1 MALVSKVSEKR
12 PIMRGL
18 SLNSQST
25 GAVSPARI
33 SRFYALAACLA
44 LASPLYAVAPGD
56 WQDYGRDGGNGRFS
70 PLKEVTPAN
79 VGKLH
84 QAWVYHMR
92 PAGYKVETFP
102 GMSETMRKHFATGF
116 SPSEATPLVVKG
128 VMYIPT
134 PYGRVV
140 ALDASTGSELW
151 AYTMPPRD
159 QPATRGVAYWPG
171 GHGVGPRIVFGTRAG
186 KLIAL
191 DAASGKPATDF
202 GTDGIVD
209 MKTPEVMNGNR
220 GAPLGMSSPPTIYQD
235 LIITGSRVQEMPVK
249 GASGDV
255 RAWNARTG
263 KLVWTFHSVPQPG
276 EYGHDSWEGDSWKGR
291 SGNNVWNN
299 VIVDNKR
306 GIAYLPFGAPTFDR
320 WGGDRHG
327 MNLFANSIVAVD
339 ARTGKYLWHFQTV
352 HHDIWDVD
360 LPVAT
365 LIDVRRGGRDIPAIA
380 VMNKTAIMFILDRV
394 TGKPVYDVREV
405 PVPTDTD
412 VPGEQP
418 WPTQPMPA
426 SPPPLTRLSYSAED
440 LNDLTPSMKAVC
452 QKLTDDLHVVPAKMF
467 QPPRADSSVNFFPS
481 SLGGVDWGSGSFDP
495 RTGLYVINV
504 NSLAS
509 PQQLAQQ
516 GDGTWGMKEGYQYFQ
531 DRETGNPCQKPPWG
545 ELVAVDVNKGTIA
558 WRRPLGDNQDPAFKD
573 AGRISAGGP
582 ITTASGLTFIGA
594 TTDDKIRAFDS
605 KTGKLLWEA
614 VLPASNYGTPMTYRD
629 RSGRQIVAVVA
640 TGGFSGSPP
649 NSDTV
654 VAFSLR

>member
-1 MALVSKVSEKR
+1 
-12 PIMRGL
+12 
-18 SLNSQST
+18 
-25 GAVSPARI
+25 
-33 SRFYALAACLA
+33 
-44 LASPLYAVAPGD
+44 VAPGD
-56 WQDYGRDGGNGRFS
+56 WQDYGRDGGNARFS
-70 PLKEVTPAN
+70 PLTEINSAN
-79 VGKLH
+79 VARLH

-92 PAGYKVETFP
+92 PEGFKAETFP
-102 GMSETMRKHFATGF
+102 GLPETMRKRFATGF

-140 ALDASTGSELW
+140 ALDAATGHELW

-159 QPATRGVAYWPG
+159 QAGTRGVAYWPG
-171 GHGVGPRIVFGTRAG
+171 GKGAGARIVFGTRAG

-191 DAASGKPATDF
+191 DAATGKPAADF
-202 GTDGIVD
+202 GTNGIVD

-220 GAPLGMSSPPTIYQD
+220 GAPLGMSSPPTIYRD

-255 RAWNARTG
+255 RAWDARTG

-276 EYGHDSWEGDSWKGR
+276 EYGHDTWEGDSWKQR
-291 SGNNVWNN
+291 SGNNVWTT
-299 VIVDNKR
+299 VILDDKR

-327 MNLFANSIVAVD
+327 ANLFANSIVAVN
-339 ARTGKYLWHFQTV
+339 AKTGKYLWHFQTV

-365 LIDVRRGGRDIPAIA
+365 LIDVRRGGRTIPAIA

-394 TGKPVYDVREV
+394 TGKPIYDVREV

-426 SPPPLTRLSYSAED
+426 SPPPLARLTYSAD
-440 LNDLTPSMKAVC
+440 DINDLTPAMKAVC
-452 QKLTDDLHVVPAKMF
+452 QKLTDDLKVVPARMF
-467 QPPRADSSVNFFPS
+467 QPPRADSAVNFFPS
-481 SLGGVDWGSGSFDP
+481 SLGGVDWGGGSFDP
-495 RTGLYVINV
+495 QSGLYVINV
-504 NSLAS
+504 NALAS

-516 GDGTWGMKEGYQYFQ
+516 PDGSWGMKAGYVYFQ
-531 DRETGNPCQKPPWG
+531 DQETGNPCQKPPWG

-558 WRRPLGDNQDPAFKD
+558 WRRPLGDNEDPAFKD

-582 ITTASGLTFIGA
+582 ITTAGGVTFIGA
-594 TTDDKIRAFDS
+594 TTDNKFRAFDT
-605 KTGKLLWEA
+605 KTGKMLWEA
-614 VLPASNYGTPMTYRD
+614 TLPASNYGTPMTYRD
-629 RSGRQIVAVVA
+629 RSGRQLVGVVA

-649 NSDTV
+649 ISDAV
-654 VAFSLR
+654 VAFALR

>member
-1 MALVSKVSEKR
+1 
-12 PIMRGL
+12 MRGS
-18 SLNSQST
+18 SLNTQSRRPV
-25 GAVSPARI
+25 AHA
-33 SRFYALAACLA
+33 RFYTLAACLA
-44 LASPLYAVAPGD
+44 LAAPLGAAVPGD
-56 WQDYGRDGGNGRFS
+56 WQDYGRDGSNARFS
-70 PLKEVTPAN
+70 PLTEITPAN
-79 VGKLH
+79 VAKLH

-92 PAGYKVETFP
+92 PEGFKAETFP
-102 GMSETMRKHFATGF
+102 GLPEAMRKRFATGYA
-116 SPSEATPLVVKG
+116 PSEATPLVVKG

-134 PYGRVV
+134 PYSRVV
-140 ALDASTGSELW
+140 ALDAATGHELW

-159 QPATRGVAYWPG
+159 QAGTRGVAYWPG
-171 GHGVGPRIVFGTRAG
+171 GKGVGPRIVFGTRAG

-191 DAASGKPATDF
+191 DAATGKPAADF
-202 GTDGIVD
+202 GTNGIVD

-220 GAPLGMSSPPTIYQD
+220 GAPLGMSSPPTIYRD

-255 RAWNARTG
+255 RAWDARTG

-276 EYGHDSWEGDSWKGR
+276 EYGHDTWEGDSWKQR
-291 SGNNVWNN
+291 SGNNVWTT
-299 VIVDNKR
+299 VIVDDKR

-327 MNLFANSIVAVD
+327 ANLFANSIVAVD
-339 ARTGKYLWHFQTV
+339 AKTGKYLWHFQTV

-365 LIDVRRGGRDIPAIA
+365 LIDVRRDGRVIPAIA
-380 VMNKTAIMFILDRV
+380 VMNKTAIMFILNRV

-426 SPPPLTRLSYSAED
+426 SPPPLARLTYSADEI
-440 LNDLTPSMKAVC
+440 NDLTPTMKTVC

-467 QPPRADSSVNFFPS
+467 QPPRADSAVNFFPS
-481 SLGGVDWGSGSFDP
+481 SLGGVDWGGGSFDS

-504 NSLAS
+504 NALAS

-516 GDGTWGMKEGYQYFQ
+516 PDGSWGMKAGYQYFQ
-531 DRETGNPCQKPPWG
+531 DQETGNPCQKPPWG
-545 ELVAVDVNKGTIA
+545 ELVAVDVNKGRIA
-558 WRRPLGDNQDPAFKD
+558 WRRPLGDNDDPAFKD

-582 ITTASGLTFIGA
+582 ITTAAGVTFIGA
-594 TTDDKIRAFDS
+594 TTDNKFRAFDT

-614 VLPASNYGTPMTYRD
+614 TLPASNYGTPMTYRD
-629 RSGRQIVAVVA
+629 RSGRQLVGVVA

-649 NSDTV
+649 ISDAV